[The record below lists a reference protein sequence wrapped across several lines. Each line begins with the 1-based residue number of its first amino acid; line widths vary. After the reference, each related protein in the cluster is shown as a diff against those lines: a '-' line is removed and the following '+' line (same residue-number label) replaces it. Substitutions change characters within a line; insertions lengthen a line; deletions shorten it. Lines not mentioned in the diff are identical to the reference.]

1 MTVYLNTKTGVKV
14 DIPPEL
20 AEKIGG
26 EARKARTHGR
36 QGPQW
41 P

>member
-1 MTVYLNTKTGVKV
+1 MAVYLNTKTGVKV

-26 EARKARTHGR
+26 YEPVDKPKRRTTKK
-36 QGPQW
+36 Q
-41 P
+41 